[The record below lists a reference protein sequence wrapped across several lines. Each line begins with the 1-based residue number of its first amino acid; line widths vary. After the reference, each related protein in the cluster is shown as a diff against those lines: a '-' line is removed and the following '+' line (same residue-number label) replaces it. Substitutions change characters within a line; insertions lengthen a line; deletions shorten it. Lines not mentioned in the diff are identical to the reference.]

1 MKKYRILSALT
12 AFVLFTGSIGSPAW
26 VRALDD
32 VGAIS
37 DEEEQLY
44 EEPAVED
51 SFEDGSGIFFGDGFD
66 AQEDGT
72 VYDRG
77 EGEQDF
83 FYSEEE
89 ALSEDFGWI
98 SNEVEEAEEES
109 LDEDTETE
117 TEGSFDE
124 SLSDSESVMADT
136 EAEMLSESAAAEI
149 EYKKEF
155 ALVEGEFETAVEEE
169 LSSYSPNRKPRRDIM
184 EGVNVGAEIALYGD
198 LSQFMDEDNVL
209 VGGEFTSSCDLLEQG
224 YVSTAKNQGDNGS
237 CWAYAALCSA
247 QSSACADLGKKAEEA
262 DDSEA
267 FLAWFGHS
275 ERYGEGALEYEIN
288 KPGKLVNPFLAGG
301 TALESASFLL
311 SSVGPQREDAA
322 PRIPTTS
329 EAIGAAVSSQAFLKL
344 DFEDAL
350 SRADH
355 LVTEVECLPQVN
367 LYNGSG
373 RWAGQSEEG
382 IDAIKTA
389 LMEGHAV
396 TADILSLNTS
406 SRYVNRLTDSLYV
419 DNGNLSTSHQI
430 TIIGWDD
437 SFSAGN
443 FNKSPEKDGA
453 WICLNSWGNYEDD
466 YKAECMTYV
475 ENHFAALRAEYLSEH
490 TGIPEKD
497 VTAQMLSSWWFA
509 RQYPF
514 DENGCFYLS
523 YYDRIYHNPTVFHA
537 DARSSYAGE
546 QLLQYDYLGIA
557 NVTNPGQSEDSGC
570 EANVFELEADSDLR
584 RVGVITGEA
593 ASRARIEVY
602 VLYGDGRTP
611 TDGVCVYTK
620 EAVLRFAGYHT
631 IEIDKTLT
639 LPKGCRFSVCVT
651 VTGPTGHPYTP
662 YEYSGTDPQKPE
674 YRYVTAE
681 NVEGQSYILKE
692 GVWVDLKQYQMNE
705 SLFYLRDLRAGNA
718 CIKAYIRPAGGT
730 PVPIPEPT
738 LTPTPPPEKSVTTKT
753 FIPLYFRSTSSG
765 NTWIKLNWK
774 KQSSAEGYTIY
785 GAKNGSSFAL
795 LADIGGS
802 KTSYKASGLK
812 KNTYYKFYMES
823 YKMSGSN
830 RIVTAVSQV
839 IYMATGGG
847 RYTNYKSVKL
857 KSKNSVVLKRG
868 KSSKIKAEGVPK
880 KKSLKIS
887 VKKGLRYESSNPEAV
902 KVSRKGK
909 ITAKKAGN
917 ASVVVYAQ
925 NGVYKTVS
933 VTVKLV

>member
-12 AFVLFTGSIGSPAW
+12 AFILFTGSIGSPAA

-32 VGAIS
+32 VGAFP

-66 AQEDGT
+66 AQEDGSS
-72 VYDRG
+72 YDSG
-77 EGEQDF
+77 EGSQE
-83 FYSEEE
+83 YYYVEEE
-89 ALSEDFGWI
+89 APSEDPGWI
-98 SNEVEEAEEES
+98 SAEVEEAEEVSIE
-109 LDEDTETE
+109 EDTEAG
-117 TEGSFDE
+117 TEGAAEE
-124 SLSDSESVMADT
+124 SPGDNESGMPD
-136 EAEMLSESAAAEI
+136 AEGELLEESAAAQI
-149 EYKKEF
+149 EYRKEF
-155 ALVEGEFETAVEEE
+155 VLAEGEFETAVEEE
-169 LSSYSPNRKPRRDIM
+169 LSSYQPNRKPRRDLM

-198 LSQFMDEDNVL
+198 PGQFTDEDSTL
-209 VGGEFTSSCDLLEQG
+209 AGGDLTSSYNLLEQG
-224 YVSTAKNQGDNGS
+224 YVSPAKNQGENGS
-237 CWAYAALCSA
+237 CWAYAALCSEE
-247 QSSACADLGKKAEEA
+247 SSACADLGKKAEEA

-275 ERYGEGALEYEIN
+275 LRYGEGSLEYEEKN
-288 KPGKLVNPFLAGG
+288 LSTLVNPFKAGG

-311 SSVGPQREDAA
+311 SSFGPQREDAA
-322 PRIPTTS
+322 PPIPTTS
-329 EAIGAAVSSQAFLKL
+329 EAIKAAVSSPAFLSL
-344 DFEDAL
+344 DYEDAL

-382 IDAIKTA
+382 IAAIKTA

-396 TADILSLNTS
+396 TIDILSPQPG

-437 SFSAGN
+437 SFPAGS
-443 FNKSPEKDGA
+443 FNKNPENDGA

-490 TGIPEKD
+490 PGMSEKD
-497 VTAQMLSSWWFA
+497 VTAGMLSSWWFA

-523 YYDRIYHNPTVFHA
+523 YYDRIYCNPTVFHA
-537 DARSSYAGE
+537 DARSSHAGE

-570 EANVFELEADSDLR
+570 EANVFELEDDSDLR

-662 YEYSGTDPQKPE
+662 YEYSGTDPRNPE
-674 YRYVTAE
+674 YVYVTAE
-681 NVEGQSYILKE
+681 NAEGQSYILKE
-692 GVWVDLKQYQMNE
+692 DVWVDLKQYPMTE
-705 SLFYLRDLRAGNA
+705 SLFYLRDLKAGNA
-718 CIKAYIRPAGGT
+718 CIKAYMGPASGT
-730 PVPIPEPT
+730 PVPIP
-738 LTPTPPPEKSVTTKT
+738 TPTPSPTPAPVKPVTEKT
-753 FIPLYFRSTSSG
+753 FMPLYFRSTSSG
-765 NTWIKLNWK
+765 KTCITLKWK
-774 KQSSAEGYTIY
+774 KQSDADGYTIY
-785 GAKNGSSFAL
+785 GAKYGSSFKK
-795 LADIGGS
+795 LADTGGS

-823 YKMSGSN
+823 YKMSGSE
-830 RIVTAVSQV
+830 RVATAVSQV
-839 IYMATGGG
+839 IYMATAGGK
-847 RYTNYKSVKL
+847 YTNYKSVKL
-857 KSKNSVVLKRG
+857 NSKSKVSLKIG

-887 VKKGLRYESSNPEAV
+887 VKKGLRYESSNPAAAS
-902 KVSRKGK
+902 VSKKGK
-909 ITAKKAGN
+909 ITAKKAGK
-917 ASVVVYAQ
+917 ASIIVYAQ
-925 NGVYKTVS
+925 NGVYKTVR
-933 VTVKLV
+933 VTVK